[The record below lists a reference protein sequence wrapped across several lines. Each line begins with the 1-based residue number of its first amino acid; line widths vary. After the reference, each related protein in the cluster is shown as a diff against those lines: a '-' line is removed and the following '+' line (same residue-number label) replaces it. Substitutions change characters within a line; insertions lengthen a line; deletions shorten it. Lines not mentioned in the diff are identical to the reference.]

1 MQTKQLAK
9 NDWIKGKLVDNYK
22 SNWFPGHMA
31 KSLKKIKEIVKFIDF
46 WFEIVDARA
55 PLSTQAA
62 GVYDIVKNKPC
73 ILVLNRYD
81 LSNERETDRWADYFS
96 KKYLYV
102 LKANSKKNISINFLN
117 SINLDGK
124 KKFRAIVAGVPNVG
138 KSSFINSICHAK
150 KLKVENR
157 AGVTRDLSWI
167 SFKNLE
173 ICDTPGILPTK
184 LDFPYSK
191 YISYLG
197 LIKSEVLDLEDLSL
211 NLMSDLYKIERSE
224 AIERLSDFART
235 NGLISKGNVLD
246 LERASILFLKKFRI
260 GDLGRI
266 SLEVLDQ

>member
-1 MQTKQLAK
+1 MD
-9 NDWIKGKLVDNYK
+9 NCKL
-22 SNWFPGHMA
+22 NWFPGHMA

-62 GVYDIVKNKPC
+62 GVYDVFKDKPC

-81 LSNERETDRWADYFS
+81 LSNKTETDRWASYFS

-102 LKANSKKNISINFLN
+102 LKANSKKNMRINFLN
-117 SINLDGK
+117 SVNLDSK

-138 KSSFINSICHAK
+138 KSSFINSVCHTK

-157 AGVTRDLSWI
+157 AGVTRDLSWV

-173 ICDTPGILPTK
+173 ICDTPGILPAK
-184 LDFPYSK
+184 LESPCSK

-197 LIKSEVLDLEDLSL
+197 LINSEILDLEDLSL
-211 NLMSDLYKIERSE
+211 NLMSDLYKIEKNE
-224 AIERLSDFART
+224 AIERLSDFARK
-235 NGLISKGNVLD
+235 NGFISTGGVLD
-246 LERASILFLKKFRI
+246 LERASNLFLKKLRM

-266 SLEVLDQ
+266 SLEVLD